1 MISKQETL
9 DFLNAMIKKVQ
20 EMPREERER
29 LSRELNDY
37 VLEYYGNKTIEETIY
52 KLDESACRD
61 KKERYEIDNDI
72 LLIA

>member
-9 DFLNAMIKKVQ
+9 DFLDAMIKKVQ

-29 LSRELNDY
+29 LSRELNEY
-37 VLEYYGNKTIEETIY
+37 VLEYYANKKVEEITYKFNKSIY
-52 KLDESACRD
+52 KDE
-61 KKERYEIDNDI
+61 KEKCEIDSSI

>member
-9 DFLNAMIKKVQ
+9 DFLDTMIKKVQ

-29 LSRELNDY
+29 LSRELNEY
-37 VLEYYGNKTIEETIY
+37 VLEYYANKKIEEITYKLNKSIY
-52 KLDESACRD
+52 KDE
-61 KKERYEIDNDI
+61 KEKCEIDSDI